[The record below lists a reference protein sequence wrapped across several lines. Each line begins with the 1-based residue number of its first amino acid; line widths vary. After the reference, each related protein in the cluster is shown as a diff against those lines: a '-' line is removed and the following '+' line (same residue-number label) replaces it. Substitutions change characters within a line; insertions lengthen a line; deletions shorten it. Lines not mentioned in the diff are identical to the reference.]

1 MEIFRRHGIDS
12 YVCLKDA
19 LTCLPSTTNR
29 QTVMLLPA
37 NWGRMHTPT
46 LKTAA

>member
-1 MEIFRRHGIDS
+1 MESCRRREIDP
-12 YVCLKDA
+12 YACLKDA
-19 LTCLPSTTNR
+19 LTRLPSTTNR

-37 NWGRMHTPT
+37 NWFRMHTPA